1 MKLSHVNL
9 NDNTVEGMK
18 NEELKIYTVQF
29 HPEASPGPEETGYIF
44 DDYLDMIK
52 GNKAKT
58 SV

>member
-1 MKLSHVNL
+1 
-9 NDNTVEGMK
+9 MK